1 MCRFILPQLKLNI
14 ERWRWNEEYRV
25 YVSNMGNFKDEH
37 KKLIA
42 VKIGSNDG
50 YVKIKTPYGIK
61 SAHRLVMLTW
71 KPIPNAEDMTVD
83 HLDHNK
89 RNNKLDNLE
98 WVTKEENWNRAM
110 QDCVIQDNQTEVKD
124 NKIYGFQAPQHKIIG
139 AAAPIEQKTQT
150 TKKQV
155 IKGRRIRTGKQ
166 TFENIDEAIAWMRK
180 SGFLNDSYIKE
191 NIESKIANA
200 IKNNK
205 LYCGRKWKY
214 VNN

>member
-1 MCRFILPQLKLNI
+1 MCRFILPTLKLNI
-14 ERWRWNEEYRV
+14 ERWKWNSEFRV

-37 KKLIA
+37 KKPIA
-42 VKIGSNDG
+42 IKIGSSSG
-50 YVKIKTPYGIK
+50 YVKIKTPYGVK

-71 KPIPNAEDMTVD
+71 KPIPNAEEMTVD

-89 RNNKLDNLE
+89 RNNKLENLE
-98 WVTKEENWNRAM
+98 WVDETENKTRAKE
-110 QDCVIQDNQTEVKD
+110 D
-124 NKIYGFQAPQHKIIG
+124 IYKE
-139 AAAPIEQKTQT
+139 AAAPVEQKTQT

-155 IKGRRIRTGKQ
+155 IHGRRIRTGKQ
-166 TFENIDEAIAWMRK
+166 TFENVDEAIAWMRK
-180 SGFLNDSYIKE
+180 SGFLNDSYIRE

-214 VNN
+214 VN

>member
-1 MCRFILPQLKLNI
+1 MCRFILPTLKLNI
-14 ERWRWNEEYRV
+14 ERWKWNSEFRV

-37 KKLIA
+37 KKPIA
-42 VKIGSNDG
+42 IKIGSSSG
-50 YVKIKTPYGIK
+50 YVKIKTPYGVK
-61 SAHRLVMLTW
+61 STHRLVMLTW
-71 KPIPNAEDMTVD
+71 KPIPNAEEMTVD

-89 RNNKLDNLE
+89 RNNKLENLE
-98 WVTKEENWNRAM
+98 WVDETENKTRAKE
-110 QDCVIQDNQTEVKD
+110 D
-124 NKIYGFQAPQHKIIG
+124 IYKE
-139 AAAPIEQKTQT
+139 AAAPVEQKTQT

-155 IKGRRIRTGKQ
+155 IHGRRIRTGKQ
-166 TFENIDEAIAWMRK
+166 TFENIDEAIAWMRR

>member
-1 MCRFILPQLKLNI
+1 MCRFILPTLKLNI
-14 ERWRWNEEYRV
+14 ERWRWNSEFRV

-37 KKLIA
+37 KKPIA
-42 VKIGSNDG
+42 IKIGSSSG
-50 YVKIKTPYGIK
+50 YVKIKTPYGVK

-71 KPIPNAEDMTVD
+71 KPIPNAEEMTVD

-89 RNNKLDNLE
+89 RNNKLENLE
-98 WVTKEENWNRAM
+98 WVDETENKTRAKEDMYKE
-110 QDCVIQDNQTEVKD
+110 
-124 NKIYGFQAPQHKIIG
+124 
-139 AAAPIEQKTQT
+139 AAAPVEQKTQT

-155 IKGRRIRTGKQ
+155 IHGRRIRTGKQ

-180 SGFLNDSYIKE
+180 SGFLNDSYIRE

>member
-1 MCRFILPQLKLNI
+1 MCRFILPTLKLNI
-14 ERWRWNEEYRV
+14 ERWKWNSEFRV

-37 KKLIA
+37 KKPIA
-42 VKIGSNDG
+42 IKIGSSSG
-50 YVKIKTPYGIK
+50 YVKIKTPYGVK

-71 KPIPNAEDMTVD
+71 KPIPNAEEMTVD

-89 RNNKLDNLE
+89 RNNKLENLE
-98 WVTKEENWNRAM
+98 WVDETENKTRAKE
-110 QDCVIQDNQTEVKD
+110 D
-124 NKIYGFQAPQHKIIG
+124 IYKE
-139 AAAPIEQKTQT
+139 AAAPVEQKTQT

-155 IKGRRIRTGKQ
+155 IYGRRIRTGKQ
-166 TFENIDEAIAWMRK
+166 TFENVDEAIAWMRK
-180 SGFLNDSYIKE
+180 SGFLNDSYIRE

-214 VNN
+214 VN

>member
-1 MCRFILPQLKLNI
+1 MCRFILPTLKLNI
-14 ERWRWNEEYRV
+14 ERWKWNSEFRV

-37 KKLIA
+37 KKPIA
-42 VKIGSNDG
+42 IKIGSSSG
-50 YVKIKTPYGIK
+50 YVKIKTPYGVK

-89 RNNKLDNLE
+89 RNNKLENLE
-98 WVTKEENWNRAM
+98 WVDETENKTRAKE
-110 QDCVIQDNQTEVKD
+110 D
-124 NKIYGFQAPQHKIIG
+124 IYKE
-139 AAAPIEQKTQT
+139 AAAPVEQKTQT

-155 IKGRRIRTGKQ
+155 IQGRRIRTGKQ
-166 TFENIDEAIAWMRK
+166 TFENVDEAIAWMRK
-180 SGFLNDSYIKE
+180 SGFLNDSYIRE
-191 NIESKIANA
+191 NIESKIANT

-214 VNN
+214 VN

>member
-1 MCRFILPQLKLNI
+1 MCRFILPTLKLNI
-14 ERWRWNEEYRV
+14 ERWKWNSEFRI

-37 KKLIA
+37 KRTIPI
-42 VKIGSNDG
+42 KIHSKNG
-50 YVKIKTPYGIK
+50 YVKIKTAYGIK

-71 KPIPNAEDMTVD
+71 KPIPNAEEMTVD

-89 RNNKLDNLE
+89 RNNKLENLE
-98 WVTKEENWNRAM
+98 WVDERENTIRAKEDLYE
-110 QDCVIQDNQTEVKD
+110 E
-124 NKIYGFQAPQHKIIG
+124 
-139 AAAPIEQKTQT
+139 AAAPVEQKTQT

-155 IKGRRIRTGKQ
+155 IHGRRIRAGKR
-166 TFENIDEAIAWMRK
+166 TFENVDEAIAWMRK
-180 SGFLNDSYIKE
+180 SGFLNDSYIRE

-214 VNN
+214 VN

>member
-14 ERWRWNEEYRV
+14 ERWKWNSEFRV

-37 KKLIA
+37 KKPIA
-42 VKIGSNDG
+42 VKIGSGSG
-50 YVKIKTPYGIK
+50 YIKIKTPYGVK

-71 KPIPNAEDMTVD
+71 KPIPNAEDMIVD

-98 WVTKEENWNRAM
+98 WVDETENKTRAKE
-110 QDCVIQDNQTEVKD
+110 DI
-124 NKIYGFQAPQHKIIG
+124 HKE
-139 AAAPIEQKTQT
+139 AAAPVGQKTQT

-155 IKGRRIRTGKQ
+155 IHGRRIRTGKQ